1 MRDARAWTHAALFGS
16 LWGAAEASLG
26 TVLKA
31 AHIPLAGLVMASI
44 GVLCLLTVRR
54 LQPAVGISLATGVV
68 AAFLKVFSLGG
79 LVLGPAAGIV
89 AEAAL
94 VELAMS
100 ATGSSAIGALLGGAL
115 ALAEA
120 PLQMA
125 FTAVVI
131 TGPEAAAALGKAARA
146 LASGISLPAVSPL
159 AVLVVV
165 TATSALAGAAVGG
178 FCWRVA
184 GRVTRRVRGGA

>member
-1 MRDARAWTHAALFGS
+1 VRDARAWTHAALFGS

-31 AHIPLAGLVMASI
+31 AHVPLAGLLMASV

-54 LQPAVGISLATGVV
+54 LQPTVGISVVTGAV
-68 AAFLKVFSLGG
+68 AAFMKVFSMGG
-79 LVLGPAAGIV
+79 LVIGPAAGIL

-94 VELAMS
+94 VELAMT
-100 ATGSSAIGALLGGAL
+100 ATASSAIGAVVGGAL

-120 PLQMA
+120 PLHMA

-131 TGPEAAAALGKAARA
+131 TGPEAATALGKAAQT
-146 LASGISLPAVSPL
+146 LATGLSFPEASPLTVLAGVAAVS
-159 AVLVVV
+159 ALV
-165 TATSALAGAAVGG
+165 GAAVGG
-178 FCWRVA
+178 LSWRVA
-184 GRVTRRVRGGA
+184 GRVVRRLRGGT

>member
-26 TVLKA
+26 TVLKV
-31 AHIPLAGLVMASI
+31 AHVPLAGLLMASV

-54 LQPAVGISLATGVV
+54 LQPTVGISVVTGAV

-79 LVLGPAAGIV
+79 LVLGPAAGIL

-94 VELAMS
+94 VELAMT
-100 ATGSSAIGALLGGAL
+100 ATASSALGAVAGGAL

-131 TGPEAAAALGKAARA
+131 TGPEAATAFGKAAQT
-146 LASGISLPAVSPL
+146 LAAGLSLPEASPLMVLAGVAAVS
-159 AVLVVV
+159 LV
-165 TATSALAGAAVGG
+165 AGAAVGG
-178 FCWRVA
+178 LSWRVA
-184 GRVTRRVRGGA
+184 GRVARRLRGGA

>member
-1 MRDARAWTHAALFGS
+1 MKDARAWTHAALFGS

-54 LQPAVGISLATGVV
+54 LQPVVGVSLATGVV

-79 LVLGPAAGIV
+79 LVVGPAAGIL

-94 VELAMS
+94 VELAMTAS
-100 ATGSSAIGALLGGAL
+100 ASSAIGAVLGGAM

-120 PLQMA
+120 PLQMV
-125 FTAVVI
+125 FTAFVI
-131 TGPEAAAALGKAARA
+131 TGPEAAAALERAARA
-146 LASGISLPAVSPL
+146 LASGISLPAASPL
-159 AVLVVV
+159 AVLLAV
-165 TATSALAGAAVGG
+165 AAASALAGAAVGG
-178 FCWRVA
+178 LSWRVA
-184 GRVTRRVRGGA
+184 GRVVRRVRGDS

>member
-1 MRDARAWTHAALFGS
+1 MSDARAWTHAALFGG
-16 LWGAAEASLG
+16 LWGVAEASLG

-31 AHIPLAGLVMASI
+31 AQVPLSGLILASV
-44 GVLCLLTVRR
+44 GVLCLVTARR
-54 LQPAVGISLATGVV
+54 LHPAFGITLATGAV

-79 LVLGPAAGIV
+79 LVLGPVAGIL
-89 AEAAL
+89 AEAAF

-100 ATGSSAIGALLGGAL
+100 ATASSWPGAVLGGAL

-131 TGPEAAAALGKAARA
+131 TGPEAVAALAKATRA
-146 LASGISLPAVSPL
+146 LAGGLSFPAASPG
-159 AVLVVV
+159 AVLAAIAV
-165 TATSALAGAAVGG
+165 ACALVGG
-178 FCWRVA
+178 VVGALSWRVA
-184 GRVTRRVRGGA
+184 GRVARRVRGSA

>member
-1 MRDARAWTHAALFGS
+1 LFGS

-31 AHIPLAGLVMASI
+31 TNVPLSGLVMASV

-54 LQPAVGISLATGVV
+54 LQPTVGISLVTGVV

-79 LVLGPAAGIV
+79 LVLGPAVGIL

-94 VELAMS
+94 VELAMT
-100 ATGSSAIGALLGGAL
+100 ATASSALGAVVGGAL

-125 FTAVVI
+125 VTAVVI
-131 TGPEAAAALGKAARA
+131 TGPEAVAALGKAARA
-146 LASGISLPAVSPL
+146 LAGCVALPAASPL
-159 AVLVVV
+159 AVLAAVAAVSGV
-165 TATSALAGAAVGG
+165 AGAVVGG
-178 FCWRVA
+178 LS
-184 GRVTRRVRGGA
+184 

>member
-26 TVLKA
+26 SVLKA
-31 AHIPLAGLVMASI
+31 ANVPLSGLAMGAV

-54 LQPAVGISLATGVV
+54 LQPTVGVNLVTGVV
-68 AAFLKVFSLGG
+68 AACVKVFSLGG
-79 LVLGPAAGIV
+79 LVLGPVAGIV
-89 AEAAL
+89 AEAL
-94 VELAMS
+94 VVELAMT
-100 ATGSSAIGALLGGAL
+100 ATASSAAGAVVGGAL

-131 TGPEAAAALGKAARA
+131 TGPEAAAALDKAARV
-146 LASGISLPAVSPL
+146 LAAGVSAPAASPL
-159 AVLVVV
+159 GVLAAV
-165 TATSALAGAAVGG
+165 AGAAALIGGVVGALS
-178 FCWRVA
+178 WWVA
-184 GRVTRRVRGGA
+184 GRVARRVRGGG

>member
-31 AHIPLAGLVMASI
+31 AHVPLAGLVMASI

-54 LQPAVGISLATGVV
+54 LQPTVGISLMTGAV

-79 LVLGPAAGIV
+79 LVLGPAAGIL

-94 VELAMS
+94 IELAMT
-100 ATGSSAIGALLGGAL
+100 ATASSVLGAVAGGAL

-131 TGPEAAAALGKAARA
+131 TGPEAAAALGKAAQA
-146 LASGISLPAVSPL
+146 VATGLSLPGASPL
-159 AVLVVV
+159 AMFAGVAAV
-165 TATSALAGAAVGG
+165 SALVGAAVGG
-178 FCWRVA
+178 LSWRVA
-184 GRVTRRVRGGA
+184 GRVARRLRGGA

>member
-31 AHIPLAGLVMASI
+31 TQFPLAGLVMASV

-54 LQPAVGISLATGVV
+54 LQPAVGVSLVTGVV
-68 AAFLKVFSLGG
+68 AAFLKVFSVGG
-79 LVLGPAAGIV
+79 LVLGPVVGIL

-94 VELAMS
+94 VELAMTVS
-100 ATGSSAIGALLGGAL
+100 ASTTIGAVAGGAL

-120 PLQMA
+120 PVQMA

-131 TGPEAAAALGKAARA
+131 TGPEAAAALARAARM
-146 LASGISLPAVSPL
+146 LAAGLSLGSASPL
-159 AVLVVV
+159 AVL
-165 TATSALAGAAVGG
+165 AAVTSVCALIGAG
-178 FCWRVA
+178 VGALSWRVA
-184 GRVTRRVRGGA
+184 GRVARRVRGGT

>member
-1 MRDARAWTHAALFGS
+1 VNDARAWTHAALFGS

-31 AHIPLAGLVMASI
+31 AHIPLAGLIMASI

-54 LQPAVGISLATGVV
+54 LQPVVGVSLATGVV

-79 LVLGPAAGIV
+79 LVLGPAAGIL

-94 VELAMS
+94 VELAMT
-100 ATGSSAIGALLGGAL
+100 ATASSTIGAVLGGAL

-120 PLQMA
+120 PLQMV

-131 TGPEAAAALGKAARA
+131 TGPEAAAALERAARA
-146 LASGISLPAVSPL
+146 LASVISLPAASPL
-159 AVLVVV
+159 AGLVAV
-165 TATSALAGAAVGG
+165 AAASALAGAAVGG
-178 FCWRVA
+178 LSWRVA
-184 GRVTRRVRGGA
+184 GRVVRRVGGGS

>member
-1 MRDARAWTHAALFGS
+1 VKDARTWTHAALFGS

-54 LQPAVGISLATGVV
+54 LQPAAGVSLATGFV

-79 LVLGPAAGIV
+79 LVLGPAAGIL

-94 VELAMS
+94 VELAMTAS
-100 ATGSSAIGALLGGAL
+100 ASSAIGAVFGGAL
-115 ALAEA
+115 ALAET

-125 FTAVVI
+125 LTAFVI
-131 TGPEAAAALGKAARA
+131 TGPEAVAALERAARA
-146 LASGISLPAVSPL
+146 LASAISLPAASPL
-159 AVLVVV
+159 AVLLAV
-165 TATSALAGAAVGG
+165 AGASALVGAAVGG
-178 FCWRVA
+178 LSWRVA
-184 GRVTRRVRGGA
+184 GRVVRRVRGAP

>member
-1 MRDARAWTHAALFGS
+1 VKDARAWTHAALFGS

-54 LQPAVGISLATGVV
+54 LQPVVGVSLATGVV

-79 LVLGPAAGIV
+79 LVVGPAAGIL

-94 VELAMS
+94 VELAMTAS
-100 ATGSSAIGALLGGAL
+100 ASSAIGAVLGGAM

-120 PLQMA
+120 PLQMV
-125 FTAVVI
+125 FTAFVI
-131 TGPEAAAALGKAARA
+131 TGPEAAAALERAARA
-146 LASGISLPAVSPL
+146 LASGISLPAASPL
-159 AVLVVV
+159 AVLLAV
-165 TATSALAGAAVGG
+165 AAASALAGAAVGG
-178 FCWRVA
+178 LSWRVA
-184 GRVTRRVRGGA
+184 GRVVRRVRGDS